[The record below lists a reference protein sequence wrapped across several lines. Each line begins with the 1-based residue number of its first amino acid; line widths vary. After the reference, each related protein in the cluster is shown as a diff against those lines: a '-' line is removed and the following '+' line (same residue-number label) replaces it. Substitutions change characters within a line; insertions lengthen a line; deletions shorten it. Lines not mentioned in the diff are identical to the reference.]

1 MEYTPTHALPE
12 RQCSWTLLCNRT
24 AMVLVVFTICFLVM
38 APMIWMLIW
47 MKNENPHYTRHR
59 AEHWYGLPTTEVRPA
74 QNAPRKLLLAGK
86 ARLGAPSLRRR
97 ATNAAPVGQFIA
109 SRPRRAYFKFQDGLA
124 RLSPVSL
131 RRRTVTTEA
140 AYDLPVM
147 RKPAWQKLAES
158 HRDYGASSPES
169 LGKEETR
176 VEEVARA
183 EGGAHVDIQKP
194 QTALAV
200 GLAV

>member
-1 MEYTPTHALPE
+1 MEHTPTHALCE
-12 RQCSWTLLCNRT
+12 GQCSWALLCSRT
-24 AMVLVVFTICFLVM
+24 AMVLVVFTISFLVM

-59 AEHWYGLPTTEVRPA
+59 TEHWYGLPTTEIRPA

-86 ARLGAPSLRRR
+86 ARLA
-97 ATNAAPVGQFIA
+97 ATAIPAGQNII
-109 SRPRRAYFKFQDGLA
+109 SRSRHAYFKFQGGLA
-124 RLSPVSL
+124 RLSATSL
-131 RRRTVTTEA
+131 RRRTVTAQAT
-140 AYDLPVM
+140 YDLPVM

-158 HRDYGASSPES
+158 HTDYGASSPES
-169 LGKEETR
+169 VGKEETR

-194 QTALAV
+194 QAALAV